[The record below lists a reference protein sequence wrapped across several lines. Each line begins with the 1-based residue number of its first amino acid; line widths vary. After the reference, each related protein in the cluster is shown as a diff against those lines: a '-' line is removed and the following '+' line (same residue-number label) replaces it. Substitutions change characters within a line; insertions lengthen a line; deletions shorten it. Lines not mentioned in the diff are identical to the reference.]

1 MPGIYTASPPD
12 VEQRNSTAR
21 TLQAIGI
28 AGIAL
33 SVVAGVIAWILVNG
47 VFGSVADSLEV
58 TDDALTAADE
68 SIEAA
73 SAALDSATGSLA
85 AVESAS
91 GRLDDA
97 LADTASVLNQADVV
111 LAETVPA
118 NIDSIRRS
126 FPGMIRAAQVLG
138 DVLEG
143 LSVIGVQF
151 NPEPPIDQSLREI
164 DRRLGELASTLR
176 EPDTRLSSV
185 AADFDEIGEDIE
197 VLRGRLGDL
206 VSSLERSENVLSSY
220 EKNTGNASAVVARAR
235 ENLDGQRT
243 LAGVLV
249 LIGTAVLILTHIS
262 ALLLGRKLPVGTA
275 STEEADG

>member
-12 VEQRNSTAR
+12 VEQRNSKAR